1 MRRSFG
7 AAALLLAAAAGWPAA
22 ARAESPLAAAFSLS
36 PEKLGPV
43 SDYIRNEIAS
53 GKIPGAILLIQ
64 QHGRPVY
71 FENFGVR
78 DVVTKL
84 PMTSDT
90 IFRLYSMSK
99 PITSVA
105 AMMLVE
111 EGRLSLADPVQNS
124 SRPLPM

>member
-1 MRRSFG
+1 M
-7 AAALLLAAAAGWPAA
+7 LAAVAGWPAA
-22 ARAESPLAAAFSLS
+22 GCAESPVAAASRFS
-36 PEKLGPV
+36 PEKLQRVG
-43 SDYIRNEIAS
+43 DYIRNEIAS

-78 DVVTKL
+78 DVATRL
-84 PMTSDT
+84 PMTADT